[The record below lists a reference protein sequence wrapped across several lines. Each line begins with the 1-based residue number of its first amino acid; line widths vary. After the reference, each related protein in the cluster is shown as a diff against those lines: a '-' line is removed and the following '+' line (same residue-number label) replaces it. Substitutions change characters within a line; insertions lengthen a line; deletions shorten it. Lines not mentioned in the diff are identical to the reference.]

1 MMSDLRSWLRL
12 GAALLAIAPISASFG
27 YAEADL
33 EKLKRTGSC
42 VACDLSGADLY
53 EVDLFGAD
61 LSRANLQ
68 KADLTA
74 ADLTLAKLTGADLRD
89 AIFEETN
96 LSGADLRKVA
106 MKKST
111 LAGAIYDS
119 ERTRTALGY
128 KELKLGMNIFEVERF
143 CAITNVNGKAS
154 DPTNPAVTQTSE
166 FLGKCFNDDDMPYA
180 FGFSGQGATGLLD
193 YLQVKV
199 AYYTDDDYQD
209 LIKLLGEKYTLD
221 RSFTAQEVAAF
232 NQNRTQ
238 PGRSLDTIFADGQ
251 VTLSVVSDGS
261 GLRSQLTYRNPENAL
276 RFLESKGGKR
286 EVNLV
291 DIPKVSV
298 DLYKLVGS
306 YRLSDIADYSL
317 AIEGRFDTAYL
328 EIDVFENEL
337 AGEIAIDGFGV
348 RARLQITKI
357 KEAAENW
364 LKVELQPVEG
374 ATRDG
379 QPLEMAILFSE
390 DGETVT
396 GEWINWF
403 ILQGDG
409 KREADAFTGKRNQS
423 LWQTIRESN
432 RLDMYEAYL
441 RMEPFGIYSGIART
455 QVAALGGN
463 PATVTPPAKRETETK
478 TTSQDPLVGLW
489 RYDYR
494 YGANANFY
502 LMVGEDLQGNLLG
515 FQWQHGGGN
524 QQSISDARELDIERL
539 DDRSYA
545 WTSAKALSYGGAVL
559 ATTDSARQGKL
570 LLKQS
575 ETNADMLEA
584 SALFARFSSAP
595 STQHLKQ
602 VAADVA
608 INVAIPVSI
617 PQDFPVPFAA
627 AGPSQSI
634 TTVDALSTTTLQSS
648 GRLETPLGNHPL
660 AGVWQRDITEGTH
673 NFGACYLT
681 VAAAADGSIKA
692 RNWKTMKPGIASTK
706 NTFGKM
712 DGLDVV
718 DLRDLTIK
726 PASGKK
732 IFAWSSSAEIQ
743 LLDGD
748 FTRALPPEK
757 SGTILLDDNQQ
768 VFRASE
774 RICSRESFSSDTFR
788 KLDQQAMLALQIP
801 DSMFDGLLSSSYPT
815 SGIPQSASDERK
827 DAPSTTTAGG
837 VWNQIGVQNFD
848 PATDLIVGLW
858 SWRDGMWG
866 PADQCFVFIGRE
878 NDGSL
883 VGKSW
888 EDRKFTNP
896 PGEKP
901 LAGSPI
907 VGVRNITL
915 KETSAGQFDWKADRN
930 LEPQA
935 AGIPSWTG
943 ARPSGEFSLQRNK
956 NDELILKTNNRICR
970 KSPHDL
976 AETSFKRL
984 SVRDMLAYQ
993 PPAEL
998 MRGLPRFMAS
1008 ASESGSTDISGIEEV
1023 KKKNLGS
1030 ETESDEG
1037 R

>member
-1 MMSDLRSWLRL
+1 MMSDLKSWLRL
-12 GAALLAIAPISASFG
+12 SAALLAVAPISASFG

-33 EKLKRTGSC
+33 ERLKRTGSC

-53 EVDLFGAD
+53 EADLFQAD
-61 LSRANLQ
+61 LSRANLRD
-68 KADLTA
+68 ADLTA

-143 CAITNVNGKAS
+143 CAITNIDGKAS
-154 DPTNPAVTQTSE
+154 DPTNTAAAKTGE

-180 FGFSGQGATGLLD
+180 FGFSGEGATGLLD

-209 LIKLLGEKYTLD
+209 LIKLLGEKYALD

-232 NQNRTQ
+232 NRNRTQ
-238 PGRSLDTIFADGQ
+238 PGQSLDTIFADGQ

-286 EVNLV
+286 EVKLV
-291 DIPKVSV
+291 DIPRVSV
-298 DLYKLVGS
+298 DLYRLVGS
-306 YRLSDIADYSL
+306 YRLSGIADYSL

-455 QVAALGGN
+455 QVAALSGASSAMEPGG
-463 PATVTPPAKRETETK
+463 TPDLGQGITASDASSK
-478 TTSQDPLVGLW
+478 TT
-489 RYDYR
+489 
-494 YGANANFY
+494 
-502 LMVGEDLQGNLLG
+502 
-515 FQWQHGGGN
+515 
-524 QQSISDARELDIERL
+524 RE
-539 DDRSYA
+539 
-545 WTSAKALSYGGAVL
+545 
-559 ATTDSARQGKL
+559 
-570 LLKQS
+570 
-575 ETNADMLEA
+575 
-584 SALFARFSSAP
+584 
-595 STQHLKQ
+595 
-602 VAADVA
+602 
-608 INVAIPVSI
+608 
-617 PQDFPVPFAA
+617 
-627 AGPSQSI
+627 
-634 TTVDALSTTTLQSS
+634 SS
-648 GRLETPLGNHPL
+648 GRSETPFGDHPL

-726 PASGKK
+726 PASGNK

-748 FTRALPPEK
+748 FARARPPEK

-774 RICSRESFSSDTFR
+774 RICSRESSSSDMFR
-788 KLDQQAMLALQIP
+788 KLNQQAMLALQIP
-801 DSMFDGLLSSSYPT
+801 ESLFVGLLSSSYPT
-815 SGIPQSASDERK
+815 SGIPQIASGERK

-848 PATDLIVGLW
+848 PATDPIVGLW
-858 SWRDGMWG
+858 SWRDGIWG
-866 PADQCFVFIGRE
+866 AADQCFVFIGRE
-878 NDGSL
+878 DDGSL

-896 PGEKP
+896 LGEEP

-907 VGVRNITL
+907 VGVRNIAL
-915 KETSAGQFDWKADRN
+915 KETSTGQFDWKADRK
-930 LEPQA
+930 LEPQTTA
-935 AGIPSWTG
+935 IPSWTG
-943 ARPSGEFSLQRNK
+943 AGPSGEFFLQRNK

-984 SVRDMLAYQ
+984 SLRDMLAYQ

-1008 ASESGSTDISGIEEV
+1008 ATESASTDISEIEEV

-1030 ETESDEG
+1030 ETDSDEG

>member
-128 KELKLGMNIFEVERF
+128 KDLKLGMNIFEVERF
-143 CAITNVNGKAS
+143 CAITNVDGKAS
-154 DPTNPAVTQTSE
+154 DPANPAAAKTSE

-238 PGRSLDTIFADGQ
+238 PGQSLDTIFADGQ

-409 KREADAFTGKRNQS
+409 KREADAFTGKRSQS

-441 RMEPFGIYSGIART
+441 RMEPSGIYSSIARS
-455 QVAALGGN
+455 QVAALSGASSAMESGGI
-463 PATVTPPAKRETETK
+463 PDLGQGITASDASSK
-478 TTSQDPLVGLW
+478 TT
-489 RYDYR
+489 
-494 YGANANFY
+494 
-502 LMVGEDLQGNLLG
+502 
-515 FQWQHGGGN
+515 
-524 QQSISDARELDIERL
+524 
-539 DDRSYA
+539 
-545 WTSAKALSYGGAVL
+545 
-559 ATTDSARQGKL
+559 
-570 LLKQS
+570 
-575 ETNADMLEA
+575 LE
-584 SALFARFSSAP
+584 
-595 STQHLKQ
+595 
-602 VAADVA
+602 
-608 INVAIPVSI
+608 
-617 PQDFPVPFAA
+617 
-627 AGPSQSI
+627 
-634 TTVDALSTTTLQSS
+634 SS
-648 GRLETPLGNHPL
+648 GRFETPLGNHPL

-774 RICSRESFSSDTFR
+774 RICSRQSFSSDTFR

-848 PATDLIVGLW
+848 PASDPIVGLW

-943 ARPSGEFSLQRNK
+943 ARPSGEFSLRRNK

>member
-1 MMSDLRSWLRL
+1 MMSDLKSWLRL
-12 GAALLAIAPISASFG
+12 GAALLALAPISASFG

-33 EKLKRTGSC
+33 ERLKRTGSC

-53 EVDLFGAD
+53 EADLFQAD
-61 LSRANLQ
+61 LSRANLRD
-68 KADLTA
+68 ADLTA

-143 CAITNVNGKAS
+143 CAITNIDGKAS
-154 DPTNPAVTQTSE
+154 DPANTAAAKTSE

-199 AYYTDDDYQD
+199 AYYTDDDHQD

-238 PGRSLDTIFADGQ
+238 PGQSLDTIFADGQ

-286 EVNLV
+286 EVKLV

-306 YRLSDIADYSL
+306 YRLSGIADYSL

-357 KEAAENW
+357 KEAADNW

-390 DGETVT
+390 GGETVT

-409 KREADAFTGKRNQS
+409 KREADAFTGKRSQS

-441 RMEPFGIYSGIART
+441 RMEPFGIYSGIARS
-455 QVAALGGN
+455 QVAALSGASSAMESGGI
-463 PATVTPPAKRETETK
+463 PDLGQGITASDSSSK
-478 TTSQDPLVGLW
+478 TT
-489 RYDYR
+489 
-494 YGANANFY
+494 
-502 LMVGEDLQGNLLG
+502 LG
-515 FQWQHGGGN
+515 
-524 QQSISDARELDIERL
+524 
-539 DDRSYA
+539 
-545 WTSAKALSYGGAVL
+545 
-559 ATTDSARQGKL
+559 
-570 LLKQS
+570 
-575 ETNADMLEA
+575 
-584 SALFARFSSAP
+584 
-595 STQHLKQ
+595 
-602 VAADVA
+602 
-608 INVAIPVSI
+608 
-617 PQDFPVPFAA
+617 
-627 AGPSQSI
+627 
-634 TTVDALSTTTLQSS
+634 SS
-648 GRLETPLGNHPL
+648 GRLETPFGDHPL

-673 NFGACYLT
+673 NFGACYLA

-706 NTFGKM
+706 NTSGKM

-718 DLRDLTIK
+718 DLRDLIIK
-726 PASGKK
+726 PASGEK

-748 FTRALPPEK
+748 FGRAQPPEK
-757 SGTILLDDNQQ
+757 KGTILLDDSQQ

-788 KLDQQAMLALQIP
+788 KLDPQAMLALQIP
-801 DSMFDGLLSSSYPT
+801 DSMFDGLLSSTYLS
-815 SGIPQSASDERK
+815 SGIPQSASHQLK

-837 VWNQIGVQNFD
+837 VWTQIGVQNFD
-848 PATDLIVGLW
+848 PATDPIVGLW

-866 PADQCFVFIGRE
+866 PADQCFVFLGRE

-888 EDRKFTNP
+888 EDRQFTNP
-896 PGEKP
+896 LGEEP

-907 VGVRNITL
+907 VGVRNIAL
-915 KETSAGQFDWKADRN
+915 KETSTGQFDWKADRN

-935 AGIPSWTG
+935 AAIPSWTG

-984 SVRDMLAYQ
+984 SLRDMLAYQ

-998 MRGLPRFMAS
+998 MRGLPTFMAS
-1008 ASESGSTDISGIEEV
+1008 ATESASTDISEIEEV

>member
-106 MKKST
+106 MKKGT

-128 KELKLGMNIFEVERF
+128 KDLKLGMNIFEVERF
-143 CAITNVNGKAS
+143 CAITNVDGKAS
-154 DPTNPAVTQTSE
+154 DPANPAAAKTSE
-166 FLGKCFNDDDMPYA
+166 FLGKCFNDNDMPYA

-221 RSFTAQEVAAF
+221 RSFTTQEVAAF

-238 PGRSLDTIFADGQ
+238 PGQSLDTIFADGQ

-409 KREADAFTGKRNQS
+409 KREADAFTGKRSQS

-441 RMEPFGIYSGIART
+441 RMEPSGIYSSIARS
-455 QVAALGGN
+455 QVAALSGASSAMESGGI
-463 PATVTPPAKRETETK
+463 PDLGQGITASDASSK
-478 TTSQDPLVGLW
+478 TT
-489 RYDYR
+489 
-494 YGANANFY
+494 
-502 LMVGEDLQGNLLG
+502 
-515 FQWQHGGGN
+515 
-524 QQSISDARELDIERL
+524 
-539 DDRSYA
+539 
-545 WTSAKALSYGGAVL
+545 
-559 ATTDSARQGKL
+559 
-570 LLKQS
+570 
-575 ETNADMLEA
+575 LE
-584 SALFARFSSAP
+584 
-595 STQHLKQ
+595 
-602 VAADVA
+602 
-608 INVAIPVSI
+608 
-617 PQDFPVPFAA
+617 
-627 AGPSQSI
+627 
-634 TTVDALSTTTLQSS
+634 SS
-648 GRLETPLGNHPL
+648 GRFETPFGNHPL
-660 AGVWQRDITEGTH
+660 AGIWRRDIAGTSH
-673 NFGACYLT
+673 VFGTCYLAISSDT
-681 VAAAADGSIKA
+681 DSSLKGRAW
-692 RNWKTMKPGIASTK
+692 RTTRPGISSSAE
-706 NTFGKM
+706 TFGRM
-712 DGLDVV
+712 DGLDITE
-718 DLRDLTIK
+718 LRELEIRSAT
-726 PASGKK
+726 AMK
-732 IFAWSSSAEIQ
+732 IFRWSSSSQ
-743 LLDGD
+743 LVFGNDD
-748 FTRALPPEK
+748 FMARQPPEMA
-757 SGTILLDDNQQ
+757 GTIVLDDEIPA
-768 VFRASE
+768 FRANE
-774 RICSRESFSSDTFR
+774 RICGRGASEATASQFR
-788 KLDQQAMLALQIP
+788 KLSTEEVAALQIP
-801 DSMFDGLLSSSYPT
+801 ESVLSGYLSLLEGTEQAQSPSSLSTDPT
-815 SGIPQSASDERK
+815 GSSGDMVA
-827 DAPSTTTAGG
+827 TA
-837 VWNQIGVQNFD
+837 VWRQMNAQNFD
-848 PATDLIVGLW
+848 PASDPIVGLW

-943 ARPSGEFSLQRNK
+943 ARPSGEFSLRRNK

-1008 ASESGSTDISGIEEV
+1008 ASESGSIDISEIEEV